1 MGYSPLNPKSTVS
14 LLQIF
19 IKGKAPRDLFDF
31 TADDF
36 KTYLKSSPEEI
47 ERIQKLLDRNAS
59 LSFALSEYRNMGIE
73 AVTRADSCYPQKLKK
88 KLSNGCPPIFYCAGD
103 LSLLQDAYIGYV
115 GARTVSEEDS
125 SFAKEAV
132 DRTTSLGYGVVSGG
146 AKGIDTISGTRP

>member
-1 MGYSPLNPKSTVS
+1 MGYSPFEPKEYSQ
-14 LLQIF
+14 LAADLY
-19 IKGKAPRDLFDF
+19 KMGKAPRDLFDF

-88 KLSNGCPPIFYCAGD
+88 KLSNG
-103 LSLLQDAYIGYV
+103 LSTPYFIVQAIYLCCKMRISAMWERVLSRK
-115 GARTVSEEDS
+115 RTA
-125 SFAKEAV
+125 FCK
-132 DRTTSLGYGVVSGG
+132 GG
-146 AKGIDTISGTRP
+146 S